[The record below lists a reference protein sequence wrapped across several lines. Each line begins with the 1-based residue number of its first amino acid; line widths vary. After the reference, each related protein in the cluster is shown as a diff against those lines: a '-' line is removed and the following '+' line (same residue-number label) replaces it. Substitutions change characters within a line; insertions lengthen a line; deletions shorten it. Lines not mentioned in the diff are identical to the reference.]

1 MSFHLLACISSH
13 GYGHFAMTAPILN
26 ELNKQDSISLTVRC
40 ALPEALIRSR
50 IGGDFNIVAESSD
63 FGMIMNSSLDVDLE
77 AAEKAYQALHENFPQ
92 AITDEKEKLI
102 ALKPNLIIANIPYLT
117 VAAAHQAKIPVI
129 AYCSL
134 NWGEI
139 FKSYFEGKFPEA
151 KKILTDINDAYN
163 LADFFV
169 CPEPSMAMPD
179 LKNIKHIG
187 PVAKVATSH
196 RKLLNEQF
204 SLSDEHKLVLI
215 TPGGVAT
222 PVPVNDWP
230 VIPGVTWITAWSY
243 ETTRQDIIS
252 MEQIKLLFSDLLAS
266 CDAVITKPGYGTVTE
281 TVCNGIPVL
290 YVLRGDWAEE
300 PFLEAW
306 WHNHGTVIKIS
317 REDFFA
323 GNLQENL
330 AKLWALPSPKP
341 IVPTGTQA
349 LLSLVKTYIPE

>member
-26 ELNKQDSISLTVRC
+26 ELNKQESISLTVRC
-40 ALPEALIRSR
+40 ALPENLIRSR

-77 AAEKAYQALHENFPQ
+77 AAADAYQELHANFPQ
-92 AITDEKEKLI
+92 AITEEKDKLL
-102 ALKPNLIIANIPYLT
+102 ALKPNLIIANIPYVT
-117 VAAAHQAKIPVI
+117 VAAAHQANIPVI

-134 NWGEI
+134 NWAEI
-139 FKSYFEGKFPEA
+139 FNSYFEGKLPDA
-151 KKILTDINDAYN
+151 KKIFDEINRAYN
-163 LADFFV
+163 LAEHFV
-169 CPEPSMAMPD
+169 CPEPSMAMPG

-187 PVAKVATSH
+187 PIAKVATSH

-204 SLSDEHKLVLI
+204 SLADEDKLVLI

-222 PVPVNDWP
+222 PVPLNDWP
-230 VIPGVTWITAWSY
+230 VIPGVTWIAAWPY
-243 ETTRQDIIS
+243 ETTRQDIVTT
-252 MEQIKLLFSDLLAS
+252 EQIKLLFSDLLAS

-281 TVCNGIPVL
+281 TACNGISVL

-306 WHNHGTVIKIS
+306 WHNHGTVMKIS

-323 GNLQENL
+323 GNVQEDL
-330 AKLWALPSPKP
+330 ESLWEYPQAKPVAASGIQEFL
-341 IVPTGTQA
+341 A
-349 LLSLVKTYIPE
+349 LLQAYIH

>member
-26 ELNKQDSISLTVRC
+26 ELNKQEPISLTIRC

-50 IGGDFNIVAESSD
+50 IGGDYDIVAESSD
-63 FGMIMNSSLDVDLE
+63 FGMVMNSSLDVNLE
-77 AAEKAYQALHENFPQ
+77 AAADAYQKLHANFPK
-92 AITDEKEKLI
+92 AVMEEKEKLL

-117 VAAAHQAKIPVI
+117 VAAAHEANIPVI

-134 NWGEI
+134 NWAEI
-139 FKSYFEGKFPEA
+139 FNSYFEGKLPDA
-151 KKILTDINDAYN
+151 NKILNEINSAYN
-163 LADFFV
+163 LAEYFV
-169 CPEPSMAMPD
+169 CPEPSMAMPG

-187 PVAKVATSH
+187 PIAKVANSY
-196 RKLLNEQF
+196 RKLLNQQF
-204 SLSDEHKLVLI
+204 SLSDDDKLVLI

-230 VIPGVTWITAWSY
+230 AIPGIIWITAWSC
-243 ETTRQDIIS
+243 ETNRKDIIS
-252 MEQIKLLFSDLLAS
+252 TEQINILFSDLLAS

-281 TVCNGIPVL
+281 TVCNGVPVL

-306 WHNHGTVIKIS
+306 WHNHGTVMKIS
-317 REDFFA
+317 REDFFT
-323 GNLQENL
+323 GNIYKDL
-330 AKLWALPSPKP
+330 KILWEKPPFKPVIPSG
-341 IVPTGTQA
+341 VQDF
-349 LLSLVKTYIPE
+349 LSLLKTYIH